1 MFAERILNI
10 HVAIRST
17 LLFLEAHEINKAD
30 WLPESKALSDEVQ
43 LQRLIKLNGRQK
55 DVARLVS
62 LLQPLKVGRQL
73 QAAAQPTSKLSRSAL
88 IPAITPSYQDL

>member
-17 LLFLEAHEINKAD
+17 LLLQSRLAAGKESLVKCSSALTPHKAQRRCAIAAAT
-30 WLPESKALSDEVQ
+30 ESQQA
-43 LQRLIKLNGRQK
+43 
-55 DVARLVS
+55 A
-62 LLQPLKVGRQL
+62 

-88 IPAITPSYQDL
+88 TPAITPSYQNL

>member
-17 LLFLEAHEINKAD
+17 LLLQSRLAAGKESLVKCSSALTPHKAQRRCVTYQ
-30 WLPESKALSDEVQ
+30 LAAATESQQA
-43 LQRLIKLNGRQK
+43 
-55 DVARLVS
+55 A
-62 LLQPLKVGRQL
+62 

-88 IPAITPSYQDL
+88 IPAITPSYQNL

>member
-43 LQRLIKLNGRQK
+43 LQRLIKLNGRQH
-55 DVARLVS
+55 D
-62 LLQPLKVGRQL
+62 
-73 QAAAQPTSKLSRSAL
+73 
-88 IPAITPSYQDL
+88 

>member
-55 DVARLVS
+55 DVARLAAATES
-62 LLQPLKVGRQL
+62 R
-73 QAAAQPTSKLSRSAL
+73 QAAPGGRPTNK
-88 IPAITPSYQDL
+88 